1 MTPGNLSTAPGPRDS
16 RRCHGVSAVVLWAD
30 GSPSRSSRAID
41 VDQCAGRLRP
51 ADSCAASRARV
62 EPGAI
67 GHTGGRG
74 AQGRRLPMGSA
85 ETARRR
91 PCSGN
96 ESPRS
101 TRPPAVP
108 RGTVRTTERRW
119 HTLDHA
125 DGLQADMDD
134 PADRREQSTRMV
146 EPSMNRRLVH
156 RDGREHLSAH
166 SCARQDQRVQL
177 LLRDA

>member
-1 MTPGNLSTAPGPRDS
+1 MEQAP
-16 RRCHGVSAVVLWAD
+16 
-30 GSPSRSSRAID
+30 
-41 VDQCAGRLRP
+41 
-51 ADSCAASRARV
+51 
-62 EPGAI
+62 
-67 GHTGGRG
+67 
-74 AQGRRLPMGSA
+74 
-85 ETARRR
+85 
-91 PCSGN
+91 
-96 ESPRS
+96 S

-108 RGTVRTTERRW
+108 RGTFRTTERRW